1 MFFNILKFKE
11 TIFFHSVIYNSWE
24 IKVYLTEFLFFYLSK
39 FISTY
44 SHEYLLRFLETS
56 KKSFKIK
63 NKKRFGKYRIFFN
76 SCNEYQHF
84 FPVHYCCCRKTK
96 VPSSWWVSGGRR
108 KCAWTHARV
117 GIKWKM
123 LILFSFLE
131 NVSSVL
137 FFPPFFW
144 DSSNELQKHIWPQT
158 HDPPPISTRPDSPD
172 LSSFV
177 FGQKNGHRNGKK
189 KKRLYSTSLALPLTP
204 VQCRLF
210 LVACCRHLRSTH
222 CQSSRVPLPLY

>member
-1 MFFNILKFKE
+1 MSISTFSQCTTVVVEKQKFLLPDELVGVEGNALGLTLALVLSEKCWFF
-11 TIFFHSVIYNSWE
+11 
-24 IKVYLTEFLFFYLSK
+24 FLFWRMS
-39 FISTY
+39 
-44 SHEYLLRFLETS
+44 LRFC
-56 KKSFKIK
+56 SFP
-63 NKKRFGKYRIFFN
+63 
-76 SCNEYQHF
+76 H
-84 FPVHYCCCRKTK
+84 
-96 VPSSWWVSGGRR
+96 
-108 KCAWTHARV
+108 
-117 GIKWKM
+117 
-123 LILFSFLE
+123 
-131 NVSSVL
+131 
-137 FFPPFFW
+137 FFW